1 MADLIEGAVLV
12 HLEYGDAMITGHGA
26 DGEVEIGVE
35 RKTVGDLI
43 NSITTGRLSGHQ
55 LPGLLESY
63 HKVYLI
69 IEGVWKGGRPMPG
82 QTAGFLEVHTYGGRW
97 KELNR
102 GKRMFR
108 ARDVWSYLTTLEA
121 TGVVVRCTYDIGH
134 TCQMI
139 EDLGHWWGKEWRA
152 HRGHNVVYKVGPP
165 VAPLRVEKASFAMK
179 IASDLPHVGW
189 KRAKAVVARFPTMED
204 MTVAA
209 EDEWREV
216 KGLGNV
222 SAREIYKFIHRGE

>member
-1 MADLIEGAVLV
+1 
-12 HLEYGDAMITGHGA
+12 
-26 DGEVEIGVE
+26 
-35 RKTVGDLI
+35 
-43 NSITTGRLSGHQ
+43 
-55 LPGLLESY
+55 
-63 HKVYLI
+63 
-69 IEGVWKGGRPMPG
+69 
-82 QTAGFLEVHTYGGRW
+82 
-97 KELNR
+97 
-102 GKRMFR
+102 
-108 ARDVWSYLTTLEA
+108 
-121 TGVVVRCTYDIGH
+121 
-134 TCQMI
+134 
-139 EDLGHWWGKEWRA
+139 
-152 HRGHNVVYKVGPP
+152 